1 MARGKFLILKAYC
14 LFSVGG
20 QLAIYSTELDMNQYG
35 FVHLAQQCCVVA
47 HSYLRELINYKFFAY
62 NLPTTF

>member
-35 FVHLAQQCCVVA
+35 FVHLA
-47 HSYLRELINYKFFAY
+47 
-62 NLPTTF
+62 